1 MRTRNRIVLFLQQR
15 QRKWR
20 KRRKERERE
29 GERKKET
36 DCLYS
41 DLMLEV
47 ANEGAALGFLHSIFG
62 ILDDTHTHTH
72 NTL

>member
-1 MRTRNRIVLFLQQR
+1 ME
-15 QRKWR
+15 KEKER
-20 KRRKERERE
+20 KRERGRKT
-29 GERKKET
+29 ET

-62 ILDDTHTHTH
+62 ILDDTHTH